1 MQLLLIAVSTAGFV
15 AAGPVVVVAGTRP
28 EAIKQI
34 PVYEALRKLEI
45 PVVLCSTGQH
55 AQMLDEIFNLYG
67 VQPDVDMRIMKAGQ
81 DLFYITEI
89 VLHRCKELFQELQP
103 SMVVVQGDTTS
114 AMAASLGAFYLQIP
128 VAHVEAGLRTGNI
141 YAPFPEEMNRVLIS
155 RMATLHFPP
164 TTHAADQLLKEGV
177 DPAVVFVT
185 GNTVIDALYSMRE
198 KIAQGK
204 IKPTPSLVSTVE
216 ALRAEG
222 CKLMLLTVHR
232 RESWDGGVE
241 SIFRAVKAA
250 LEADPDLAVIYPMHP
265 NPLIRQLFDQ
275 SGLEQIKRLQ
285 TMEPL
290 SYGDLVYV
298 LDAVDLIATD
308 SGGIQE
314 EAVSCGKPTLVLR
327 NETDRPEGL
336 AGGLAIL
343 VGNHEEAI
351 TATIAK
357 VLAFPPLVSGPSPY
371 GDGLAGQRIASI
383 IKAALNQGQ
392 IKRIQER
399 NDEK

>member
-1 MQLLLIAVSTAGFV
+1 
-15 AAGPVVVVAGTRP
+15 
-28 EAIKQI
+28 
-34 PVYEALRKLEI
+34 
-45 PVVLCSTGQH
+45 
-55 AQMLDEIFNLYG
+55 
-67 VQPDVDMRIMKAGQ
+67 
-81 DLFYITEI
+81 
-89 VLHRCKELFQELQP
+89 
-103 SMVVVQGDTTS
+103 
-114 AMAASLGAFYLQIP
+114 
-128 VAHVEAGLRTGNI
+128 
-141 YAPFPEEMNRVLIS
+141 
-155 RMATLHFPP
+155 
-164 TTHAADQLLKEGV
+164 
-177 DPAVVFVT
+177 
-185 GNTVIDALYSMRE
+185 MRE